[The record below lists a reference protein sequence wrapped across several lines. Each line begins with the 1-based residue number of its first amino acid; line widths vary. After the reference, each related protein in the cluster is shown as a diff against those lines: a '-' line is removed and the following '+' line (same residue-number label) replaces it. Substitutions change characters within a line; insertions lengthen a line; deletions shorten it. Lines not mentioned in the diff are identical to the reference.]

1 MKCFKFFITLSALV
15 LCCSAAFAST
25 DNKGSKSTQIDSL
38 SYAMGVLQS
47 EGLKEYAIQRLGVDS
62 AYLKDFTKGIYEG
75 ACEASKKKVAF
86 YAGVQI
92 GQQVSNQIITGMNQ
106 ELFAGDNTQSI
117 SLEKFLAG
125 FIGNLNNEKL
135 QISKAQAQEITQRLM
150 QELKT
155 KNLEKKYGANR
166 KAGEE
171 FLKQNATKNSVTVLP
186 SGLQYRIIT
195 EGTGAKPTA
204 TDRVKVNYRGTLIDG
219 TEFDSSYKRN
229 QPATFGVGQVIKG
242 WTEALQ
248 LMPAGSK
255 WEIYIPQELAYGERE
270 SGKIPPFSALIF
282 EVELLEIVK

>member
-1 MKCFKFFITLSALV
+1 MKCFKFFITLGAFI
-15 LCCSAAFAST
+15 LCCNAAFAST
-25 DNKGSKSTQIDSL
+25 DKKGSKNTPTDSL
-38 SYAMGVLQS
+38 SYAMGILQS

-75 ACEASKKKVAF
+75 ACEANKKKAAF

-106 ELFAGDNTQSI
+106 ELFAGDSTQSI

-150 QELKT
+150 QELKA

-171 FLKQNATKNSVTVLP
+171 FLKQNATKNDVTVLP

-282 EVELLEIVK
+282 EVELQEIVK